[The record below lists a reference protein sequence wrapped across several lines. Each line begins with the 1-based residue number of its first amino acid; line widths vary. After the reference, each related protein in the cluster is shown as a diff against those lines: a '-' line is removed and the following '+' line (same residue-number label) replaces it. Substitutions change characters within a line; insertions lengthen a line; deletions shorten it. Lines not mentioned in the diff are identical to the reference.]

1 MKKCFLLVL
10 GFSLLSGAVFAQ
22 LNVNSQG
29 RAIFGHR
36 AVSTAITI
44 EDLSGTSNNIYYP
57 FRITR
62 NTNDVVTLSRDN
74 SYGMQFLPY
83 GGVAIGYNLQANN
96 TASYIPLTIYG
107 SDFAGAIHVDHPGDY
122 ATAVR
127 VRNVSSSGSSSSA
140 YSFASSV
147 GNASPNFYVTTD
159 GRVFSGNSFLTSDV
173 RLKNKIETIESPLD
187 KVLQLR
193 GVTYYTDLYK
203 EDSAKQAEEK
213 ELSNE
218 ELYEVLK
225 QRSPDITPEIIKQ
238 MKEEKSRKQMGVIAQ
253 EVEKIIPE
261 VVRTREDGLKAV
273 AYSEMI
279 GLLIEAIKEQQVLI
293 DNQNLK
299 IAAIEGNQLRSAGA
313 TGLTSDLIAA
323 CALAQ
328 NTPNPFTEQT
338 EIKYFVAPGA
348 KNAFICIFD
357 MQGKMLQKL
366 DAQVG
371 QNSLFIEG
379 SKLEAGMYLYS
390 LVVDG
395 QEVDTKRMILTK

>member
-1 MKKCFLLVL
+1 MKNNILLLTL
-10 GFSLLSGAVFAQ
+10 GLSLLSGAVSAQ
-22 LNVNSQG
+22 LTVNNQG
-29 RAIFGHR
+29 RSIFGHR
-36 AVSTAITI
+36 TTSTAITI
-44 EDLSGTSNNIYYP
+44 EDLSGTSSNIYYP

-62 NTNDVVTLSRDN
+62 STNDIVTLSRDN
-74 SYGMQFLPY
+74 SFGMQFVPY
-83 GGVAIGYNLQANN
+83 GGVVIGYNLPTHN
-96 TASYIPLTIYG
+96 TGSYIPLTIYG
-107 SDFAGAIHVDHPGDY
+107 SDFAGAIQVDHPGDY
-122 ATAVR
+122 NTAVR
-127 VRNVSSSGSSSSA
+127 VRDVSGSGSSSSA
-140 YSFASSV
+140 YSFASSI
-147 GNASPNFYVTTD
+147 GNASPNFYVTSD
-159 GRVFSGNSFLTSDV
+159 GRVFSSNNFLTSDV
-173 RLKNKIETIESPLD
+173 RLKSKIETIESPLE

-193 GVTYYTDLYK
+193 GVTYYTDLSK
-203 EDSAKQAEEK
+203 EDSKEK

-218 ELYEVLK
+218 ELYEALK
-225 QRSPDITPEIIKQ
+225 QRSPDVTPEIIKQ
-238 MKEEKSRKQMGVIAQ
+238 MKEERSRKQMGIIAQ
-253 EVEKIIPE
+253 EVEKVIPE

-299 IAAIEGNQLRSAGA
+299 IAAIENSQLRSAGA
-313 TGLTSDLIAA
+313 TGLVSDLIAA

-338 EIKYFVAPGA
+338 EIKYYVTAGA
-348 KNAFICIFD
+348 KNAYICIFD

-366 DAQVG
+366 DAQTG

-395 QEVDTKRMILTK
+395 QEVDTKRMILTR